1 MRVKTKRRICEAV
14 AVIAFILPVAMIDGL
29 DRGIISPGGFLI
41 SFVIC
46 ELVSIFSFYKD
57 GDFRRNNDVKLF

>member
-41 SFVIC
+41 RFVIC
-46 ELVSIFSFYKD
+46 ELVSIFCLYKA
-57 GDFRRNNDVKLF
+57 GDFKI

>member
-14 AVIAFILPVAMIDGL
+14 AVIAFILPVLMIDGL

-41 SFVIC
+41 RFIVC
-46 ELVSIFSFYKD
+46 EMVSVFCFYKA
-57 GDFRRNNDVKLF
+57 GDFKF